1 MNENSPLDKV
11 KNAAQ
16 SLADTAKDKLPAGVD
31 AAADAVVD
39 LAAKAEEKFPQAKGV
54 TDKVVDV
61 AGAAQDKAHELGGE
75 GDGDADGE
83 AAK

>member
-1 MNENSPLDKV
+1 MNENNPLDKV

-16 SLADTAKDKLPAGVD
+16 SLADTAKERLPAGVD

-54 TDKVVDV
+54 TDKVVDA
-61 AGAAQDKAHELGGE
+61 AGAAQDKVHELDDE
-75 GDGDADGE
+75 SKGDAE
-83 AAK
+83 TAH

>member
-1 MNENSPLDKV
+1 MNENSPLEKV

-39 LAAKAEEKFPQAKGV
+39 LAAKAEEKFPQTKGV
-54 TDKVVDV
+54 ADKVVDV

-75 GDGDADGE
+75 AKGDTE
-83 AAK
+83 ATH

>member
-1 MNENSPLDKV
+1 MNDSSPLDKV
-11 KNAAQ
+11 KDAAQ
-16 SLADTAKDKLPAGVD
+16 SLADTAKDKIPAGVD

-61 AGAAQDKAHELGGE
+61 AGAAQDKAHELGDG
-75 GDGDADGE
+75 GDGDA
-83 AAK
+83 AAAQH

>member
-1 MNENSPLDKV
+1 MNDSSPLDKV
-11 KNAAQ
+11 KDAAQ
-16 SLADTAKDKLPAGVD
+16 SIADTAKDKIPAGVD

-61 AGAAQDKAHELGGE
+61 AGAAQDKAHELG
-75 GDGDADGE
+75 DGDDGDS
-83 AAK
+83 AAAQH

>member
-1 MNENSPLDKV
+1 MNDSSPLDKV
-11 KNAAQ
+11 KDAAQ
-16 SLADTAKDKLPAGVD
+16 SLADTAKDKIPAGVD

-61 AGAAQDKAHELGGE
+61 AGAAQDKAHELGDG
-75 GDGDADGE
+75 GDGDSAV
-83 AAK
+83 AQH

>member
-1 MNENSPLDKV
+1 MNDNTPLDKV

-16 SLADTAKDKLPAGVD
+16 SLADTAKEKLPAGVD

-61 AGAAQDKAHELGGE
+61 AGAAQDKAHELG
-75 GDGDADGE
+75 DGDNSDS
-83 AAK
+83 AAAQ

>member
-1 MNENSPLDKV
+1 MNENNPLDKV

-16 SLADTAKDKLPAGVD
+16 SLADTAKERLPAGVD

-54 TDKVVDV
+54 TDKVVDA
-61 AGAAQDKAHELGGE
+61 AGAAQDKVHELDDE
-75 GDGDADGE
+75 AKGDAE
-83 AAK
+83 TAH